1 MEVTKKNQTR
11 SYYNVLSELFFLFAY
26 SYLTVFHKIELIF
39 FQICNAKNRFK
50 IMKTNNLFRLFITSI
65 FLTFSAW
72 IAKMHFAFGGDY
84 LFRIGTVGIV
94 LSLLIQLVDV
104 FKEHELKS
112 KNLAKLFMLNFIC
125 LIIAYLG
132 MMLKVSHI
140 MNSQLE
146 KDFVLDFLGVPAIL
160 ISIIYNFAHVDKIM
174 ASPTKYKLIFYRQIL
189 LPWILFAFSFLLYG
203 IYSLILS
210 TT

>member
-1 MEVTKKNQTR
+1 
-11 SYYNVLSELFFLFAY
+11 
-26 SYLTVFHKIELIF
+26 
-39 FQICNAKNRFK
+39 
-50 IMKTNNLFRLFITSI
+50 MKANNLFRLFIISI
-65 FLTFSAW
+65 VLIFSAW
-72 IAKMHFAFGGDY
+72 IAKMHFVFGGDY
-84 LFRIGTVGIV
+84 LFRIGTVGII

-112 KNLAKLFMLNFIC
+112 KNIAKLFILNIIC
-125 LIIAYLG
+125 LTIAYLG
-132 MMLKVSHI
+132 MMLKVSHL

-146 KDFVLDFLGVPAIL
+146 KDFVLDFLGIPAIL